1 MLESPQKDELINLEK
16 ERMKVIFIKEKYT
29 EEEKLDYL
37 KEKIRYANIE
47 KDEISLKACNLLLN
61 ELKD

>member
-1 MLESPQKDELINLEK
+1 MLENPQKDELINLEK